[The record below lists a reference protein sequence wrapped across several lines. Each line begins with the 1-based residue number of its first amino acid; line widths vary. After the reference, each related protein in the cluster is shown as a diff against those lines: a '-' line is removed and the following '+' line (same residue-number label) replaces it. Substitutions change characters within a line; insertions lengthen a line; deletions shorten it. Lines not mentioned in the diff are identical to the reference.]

1 MPDETLWNFAGHG
14 NFNSDAN
21 IRFAIFCSRL
31 PMNIPLGIT
40 ITAALLIL
48 TLQTSRNS
56 PANDERGTLV
66 VVNQVEHSVS
76 LVEPPLSRT
85 FATIPVGVNGHEVAV
100 SPDGRFAYVP
110 IYGNSGVGKP
120 GTDGSTIDVIDIG
133 KRSVSGSIDLGK
145 PLRPH
150 RAESGPGG
158 LLYVTAELGNAI
170 DIVDPAT
177 QRVVGEIPTGQPQS
191 HMFVFSPDGHRAY
204 TSNVGAGNVSVLD
217 VPGRKLLG
225 IIPVAKVIQR
235 ISISPDGRRVFTH
248 DQDSP
253 RLAVIDVADGRN
265 SGPAS
270 YRVTG
275 WIDLPAVAYAS
286 EPTPDGKWLLV
297 ASMQKHL
304 LLAIDLATL
313 KIAKSFELPGAPS
326 EILVRPDG
334 GVAFISCMD
343 TGKIAVV
350 DLLAWEQKEAI
361 VMTRGV
367 DGLAW
372 LPSK

>member
-1 MPDETLWNFAGHG
+1 
-14 NFNSDAN
+14 
-21 IRFAIFCSRL
+21 
-31 PMNIPLGIT
+31 MNISLGIA
-40 ITAALLIL
+40 IAAALLL
-48 TLQTSRNS
+48 LPTQSSDSS

-66 VVNQVEHSVS
+66 VVNQVEHNVS

-85 FATIPVGVNGHEVAV
+85 FATISVGVNGHEIAV
-100 SPDGRFAYVP
+100 SPDGHFAYVP

-133 KRSVSGSIDLGK
+133 NRNLSGSIDLGK

-150 RAESGPGG
+150 RAEFGPGG

-170 DIVDPAT
+170 DIVDT
-177 QRVVGEIPTGQPQS
+177 GTRKVVGEIPTGQPQS
-191 HMFVFSPDGHRAY
+191 HMFVFSPDGRRAY
-204 TSNVGAGNVSVLD
+204 TSNVGAGNISVLD

-225 IIPVAKVIQR
+225 VIPVAKVIQR

-248 DQDSP
+248 DQGSP
-253 RLAVIDVADGRN
+253 RLAVIDVADGKN
-265 SGPAS
+265 SAAS
-270 YRVTG
+270 GSPSYKVTS
-275 WIDLPAVAYAS
+275 WVDLPGVAYAS

-304 LLAIDLATL
+304 LLVIDLATL

-334 GVAFISCMD
+334 GVAFVSCMD
-343 TGKIAVV
+343 SGKIAVV
-350 DLLAWEQKEAI
+350 DLRAWEQKEPI

-372 LPSK
+372 LPLK

>member
-1 MPDETLWNFAGHG
+1 
-14 NFNSDAN
+14 
-21 IRFAIFCSRL
+21 
-31 PMNIPLGIT
+31 MNIPLGIT
-40 ITAALLIL
+40 ITAALLVL
-48 TLQTSRNS
+48 TLQTSDNS
-56 PANDERGTLV
+56 PVSDERGTLV

-85 FATIPVGVNGHEVAV
+85 FATISVGVNGHEVAV
-100 SPDGRFAYVP
+100 SPDARFAYVP

-133 KRSVSGSIDLGK
+133 KRSVFGSIDLGK

-150 RAESGPGG
+150 RAEFGPGG

-170 DIVDPAT
+170 DIIDPAT
-177 QRVVGEIPTGQPQS
+177 RKVVGEIPTGQPQS
-191 HMFVFSPDGHRAY
+191 HMFVFSPDGRRAY
-204 TSNVGAGNVSVLD
+204 TSNVGAGSISVLD

-225 IIPVAKVIQR
+225 VIPVAKVIQR

-253 RLAVIDVADGRN
+253 RLAVIDVADDEN
-265 SGPAS
+265 ADASGAPPS
-270 YRVTG
+270 HKVTS
-275 WIDLPAVAYAS
+275 WIDLPGVAYAS
-286 EPTPDGKWLLV
+286 EATPDGKWLLV
-297 ASMQKHL
+297 TCMKKHL

-334 GVAFISCMD
+334 GVVFVSCMD
-343 TGKIAVV
+343 SGKIAVV
-350 DLLAWEQKEAI
+350 DLRTWQQEEAI
-361 VMTRGV
+361 VMTPGV

-372 LPSK
+372 LPRK